1 MSRKSQKL
9 ADEYFYSLSCKN
21 PSLKKNDIYIS
32 VGGDNYCYGDGHMA
46 AAFNRE
52 LKKLGKKTVLWGCS
66 IGENDLSE
74 DKIKDLKTFDLIV
87 TRETLTFETLKNH
100 GIDKNTVLYP
110 DPAFTL
116 DIDEKTGKEIEVK
129 PNTLGFNISSLVGKY
144 SAKGA
149 SIDDISTEFLRYILD
164 NSDKNILLIPHVTKE
179 NDGDQLILSRIA
191 EQLGSDRVSVV
202 SSTLTAA
209 QYKSI
214 ISRCD
219 MFIGARTHA
228 TIAAYSTCVPTLV
241 IGYSVKSRGIA
252 KDIFG
257 TDDGLVVPVFEIDS
271 AEKLIKAYEDFSRK
285 KEIYR
290 KQLEKIMPSYIEK
303 ARSSINEL
311 FRI

>member
-1 MSRKSQKL
+1 MFLLSYSYLFSTFTDTIRKPMKIGCADGVCSHLNHVLTASSASDSACSEQLYIHYSQKKTKL
-9 ADEYFYSLSCKN
+9 YENGIFFSNFSIFIGILLQYRKEKDNGKIYEYSGYGRNL
-21 PSLKKNDIYIS
+21 P
-32 VGGDNYCYGDGHMA
+32 VG
-46 AAFNRE
+46 
-52 LKKLGKKTVLWGCS
+52 V
-66 IGENDLSE
+66 
-74 DKIKDLKTFDLIV
+74 
-87 TRETLTFETLKNH
+87 
-100 GIDKNTVLYP
+100 IDWC
-110 DPAFTL
+110 
-116 DIDEKTGKEIEVK
+116 DEKTGKEIEVK